1 MSEVAIG
8 ALFAI
13 LLFAGSLGLIAVGR
27 SLRIRDHARHG
38 TAAGAGL
45 GPVESGVFALMGLL
59 LAFSFSGAGQRFNER
74 RMLVI
79 EEINAIGTAYAR
91 LDLLPADAR
100 ENLRTMFREYVDE
113 RLALHRAVPRSAAAE
128 AAIQR
133 TLALQ
138 NRIWTSSV
146 VAVNAAPNS
155 TLAGPLLAAVGEMHD
170 SAVIRL
176 TAATIHPPW
185 IVFALLGAAV
195 LGSSLLAGYSMGS
208 GHWSWMHAVGFAALL
223 AATVYVTIDLEYP
236 RLGLFQISA
245 TDQLLEQLRAR
256 M

>member
-13 LLFAGSLGLIAVGR
+13 LLFAGSIGLIAIGR
-27 SLRIRDHARHG
+27 TLRIRDHARHG

-91 LDLLPADAR
+91 LDLLPRDAR

-113 RLALHRAVPRSAAAE
+113 RLALHRAIPRSAAAD

-138 NRIWTSSV
+138 ERIWAASV

-170 SAVIRL
+170 SAVVRL

-185 IVFALLGAAV
+185 IVFALLGAAI
-195 LGSSLLAGYSMGS
+195 LGSSLLAGYSMGA
-208 GHWSWMHAVGFAALL
+208 GHWSWIHALGFAALL
-223 AATVYVTIDLEYP
+223 ASTIYVIIDLEYP